1 MPVKRSQDQ
10 DHRVGLPYMGAH
22 GGHVLQIGIGIGMR
36 TAVAMIRMANIFF
49 PCSGEP
55 GN

>member
-1 MPVKRSQDQ
+1 
-10 DHRVGLPYMGAH
+10 MGAH
-22 GGHVLQIGIGIGMR
+22 GGHVLQIGIGMR